1 MPHGYRHQ
9 GIQLPPLPDGTRRN
23 IDPGKRQIVVIGAN
37 GAGKSRFREQLG
49 VDLGQRAYRISA
61 LNALYDRGTPDA
73 ASNPTDRMY
82 QQNVA
87 PHQSAPQATTGLERI
102 MALLMHDEMLN
113 LLNYKIRHLSDA
125 GATLQPTRLD
135 TVINLWQE
143 IFPDNRILIESGE
156 LLFSRSSE
164 SADRYSAKKLSA
176 GERAVIYYLGAMAY
190 APRNAVVLVDSPG
203 IFLHPTI
210 LQSVWNRIETM
221 RPDCTFVYTTHDL
234 DFAASRQSAVK
245 IWVRGFNPTAMVWDY
260 TILPEGNSISE
271 EIYMAILGARKPVLF
286 IEGDPNRSI
295 DAKLYPLIFR
305 DFTIKSLGSCN
316 KVIESTRTFNDLSAL
331 HQMDSYGIVD
341 RDRRDAHEVAYLRD
355 KKVMVPEVAEVENI
369 LMLEEVIR
377 AVASFRGRD
386 EERVFQ
392 RVKRQILNEFDHDL
406 RQQALLHTR
415 HRVKRTVE
423 YRIDGKF
430 NSITMLEN
438 HMQSL
443 MHEIN
448 PRGLYESFCREF
460 SRYKAEGDYP
470 AVLRV
475 YNQKSMLPAS
485 NVAGLCGLKSKEE
498 YIDTILKILRTDR
511 PEAQRIRNAVRR
523 CFNIEPESRPNP
535 DTPTADEDNKILD

>member
-1 MPHGYRHQ
+1 MPHGYKNR
-9 GIQLPPLPDGTRRN
+9 GIQLPPMPDGTRYN
-23 IDPGKRQIVVIGAN
+23 IDPGKHQIVIIGAN

-49 VDLGQRAYRISA
+49 IDLDQRAYRISA
-61 LNALYDRGTPDA
+61 LNALYYRGTPDA
-73 ASNPTDRMY
+73 ARNPTDRMY
-82 QQNVA
+82 EQNVA
-87 PHQSAPQATTGLERI
+87 PHQSAFQATTGLERI

-125 GATLQPTRLD
+125 DASLQPTRLD

-164 SADRYSAKKLSA
+164 STDRYSAKKLSA
-176 GERAVIYYLGAMAY
+176 GERAVIYYLGAMVY
-190 APRNAVVLVDSPG
+190 APRNAVVLVDSPDM
-203 IFLHPTI
+203 FLHPTI

-245 IWVRGFNPTAMVWDY
+245 VWVRGFNPTAMVWDY

-316 KVIESTRTFNDLSAL
+316 KVIESTRTFNDLNAL

-341 RDRRDAHEVAYLRD
+341 RDRRDAREVAYLRD

-392 RVKRQILNEFDHDL
+392 RVKRQILNEFEHDL

-438 HMQSL
+438 HMLGL

-448 PRGLYESFCREF
+448 PRGLYENFCREF

-475 YNQKSMLPAS
+475 YNQKSMLPNS

-498 YIDTILKILRTDR
+498 YIDTILKILHTDR

-523 CFNIEPESRPNP
+523 CFNIEPESRPTINSP
-535 DTPTADEDNKILD
+535 HRS